1 MSKLANKINYLTK
14 TIANSLMQKVFI
26 SAETSSSVF
35 VSEYLISTI
44 SGKRCAFNRKHVL
57 LLKRKFTEM
66 NLRYKSFISTFLHGF
81 RMSGHCAGRCID
93 GQRCTHAR
101 KLRHKGNS

>member
-1 MSKLANKINYLTK
+1 MIL
-14 TIANSLMQKVFI
+14 Q
-26 SAETSSSVF
+26 
-35 VSEYLISTI
+35 
-44 SGKRCAFNRKHVL
+44 
-57 LLKRKFTEM
+57 
-66 NLRYKSFISTFLHGF
+66 YKSFISTFLHGF